1 MQSIDPAIGDLLAV
15 ALALIFGASGVL
27 KLRDSAVFAGA
38 VANYRLLPA
47 WAEPPFARALPLAEC
62 ACAAGLLFA
71 ATRTAAAIGLIALL
85 LLFTGA
91 ITINLLRGRTDID
104 CGCFGPALRQP
115 LSGWLLARNAA
126 MMMIIAAAVAL
137 PAGVRELQGLDRITI
152 GLGAATLT
160 ILYVSAN
167 YAIGNLPRT
176 RELEMI

>member
-27 KLRDSAVFAGA
+27 KVRDSDAFAGA

-62 ACAAGLLFA
+62 ACAAGLLFG
-71 ATRTAAAIGLIALL
+71 ATRAASAIGLIALL
-85 LLFTGA
+85 GLFTGA

-126 MMMIIAAAVAL
+126 LMIIAVAVAL
-137 PAGVRELQGLDRITI
+137 PASARDLQGLDRITI